1 MIRYIRDIQARRK
14 GVELEPGF
22 TLIELLIV
30 IVVLGILAA
39 TVIFA
44 LGGVAGQSA
53 VAACQSDGKS
63 YEVAVAA
70 YENAP
75 GNTNNAPPTLT
86 TDLTGNAF
94 GGPFLHQAA
103 NNPAYTVALSAD
115 ATAPAR
121 RSCWT
126 RVRGPSWW
134 NHGGLRRPGRRW
146 LQRRH
151 VVRSTATQSSSPQY
165 SGSTR
170 RKYVNRSARPPGPG
184 ASAFTPTKN
193 ERERGTGDER
203 EH

>member
-44 LGGVAGQSA
+44 LGGVTGQSA
-53 VAACQSDGKS
+53 EAACQSDGKS

-86 TDLTGNAF
+86 TDLTAPPWRTVPAP
-94 GGPFLHQAA
+94 GGQQHGLRGG
-103 NNPAYTVALSAD
+103 VSGD

-126 RVRGPSWW
+126 RVRGPRWW

>member
-1 MIRYIRDIQARRK
+1 MIRYLRDIQAHRK

-44 LGGVAGQSA
+44 LGGVTGQSA
-53 VAACQSDGKS
+53 VAACQADGKS

-75 GNTNNAPPTLT
+75 LNATNAAPTLT

-103 NNPAYTVALSAD
+103 NNTHYVVLMSAD
-115 ATAPAR
+115 AGAPAGA
-121 RSCWT
+121 
-126 RVRGPSWW
+126 VAGHVYVGP
-134 NHGGLRRPGRRW
+134 
-146 LQRRH
+146 
-151 VVRSTATQSSSPQY
+151 TAATAVDYDAQ
-165 SGSTR
+165 
-170 RKYVNRSARPPGPG
+170 G
-184 ASAFTPTKN
+184 AA
-193 ERERGTGDER
+193 TGCNAVK
-203 EH
+203 

>member
-44 LGGVAGQSA
+44 LGGVTGQSA
-53 VAACQSDGKS
+53 IAACQADGKS

-75 GNTNNAPPTLT
+75 LNATNAVPTLT

-103 NNPAYTVALSAD
+103 NNTHYVVIMSAD
-115 ATAPAR
+115 PTAGAVVGGTTAGHVYVGPTAATAVDYDTQAA
-121 RSCWT
+121 
-126 RVRGPSWW
+126 
-134 NHGGLRRPGRRW
+134 
-146 LQRRH
+146 
-151 VVRSTATQSSSPQY
+151 AT
-165 SGSTR
+165 GCNAV
-170 RKYVNRSARPPGPG
+170 K
-184 ASAFTPTKN
+184 
-193 ERERGTGDER
+193 
-203 EH
+203 